1 MQFKN
6 DRDIKAMM
14 EELQGMEFI
23 EDRSIIIGKLAEL
36 WEKYPHYRFGQLL
49 KHVVSELHGNL
60 YFIPDGVVLKNLQK
74 FLDTGFAGVD
84 RKEKTDDNLA
94 NKKLSVRWQLEQ
106 EKLAKEKEEKGE

>member
-1 MQFKN
+1 MAFKN
-6 DRDIKAMM
+6 DRDPKAMM
-14 EELQGMEFI
+14 EELLAMERI
-23 EDRSIIIGKLAEL
+23 EDKSIIIGKMAEL
-36 WEKYPHYRFGQLL
+36 WDKYPHYRFGQLL

-84 RKEKTDDNLA
+84 RKESTDDNMA

-106 EKLAKEKEEKGE
+106 EAKAKEKTDK

>member
-6 DRDIKAMM
+6 DKDMKEMM
-14 EELQGMEFI
+14 KELQDMEHI
-23 EDRSIIIGKLAEL
+23 EDKSIIIGKMAEL
-36 WEKYPHYRFGQLL
+36 WDKYPHYRFGLLL

-60 YFIPDGVVLKNLQK
+60 YCIPDGVVLKNLQR

-84 RKEKTDDNLA
+84 RKESTDNNMA

-106 EKLAKEKEEKGE
+106 EKLAKEKEGK

>member
-6 DRDIKAMM
+6 DRDMKAMM
-14 EELQGMEFI
+14 EELQDMEHI
-23 EDRSIIIGKLAEL
+23 EDKSVIMNKFAEL
-36 WEKYPHYRFGQLL
+36 WDKYPHYRFGQLL

-60 YFIPDGVVLKNLQK
+60 YFIPDGVVLKNLQR

-84 RKEKTDDNLA
+84 RKESTDNNMA

-106 EKLAKEKEEKGE
+106 EAKAKEKTDK